1 MASIELEIEGSG
13 AIAATQALT
22 QLEGLSVTY
31 ETEGG
36 GDTRETIL
44 ATIATIV
51 GITAGTL
58 EIAKKLY
65 EWYQKYR
72 QQTPAARI
80 EKVVLVGRNGQRIRL
95 ENASIDQIKQILDS
109 E

>member
-1 MASIELEIEGSG
+1 MAAIELEIEGAG

-22 QLEGLSVTY
+22 QLEGLSITY
-31 ETEGG
+31 ETEG

-58 EIAKKLY
+58 EIAKTLY

-72 QQTPAARI
+72 KQTPAARI
-80 EKVVLVGRNGQRIRL
+80 EKVVLVGRNGRRLLL

>member
-1 MASIELEIEGSG
+1 MAAIELEIEGSG
-13 AIAATQALT
+13 AIAATQELT

-31 ETEGG
+31 ETEG

-51 GITAGTL
+51 GITAGTI

-72 QQTPAARI
+72 QQTPSTRI
-80 EKVVLVGRNGQRIRL
+80 EKVVLVGRNGQRILL
-95 ENASIDQIKQILDS
+95 ENATIDQIKQILDS

>member
-1 MASIELEIEGSG
+1 MPAIELEIEGSG
-13 AIAATQALT
+13 AIAATEALT

-31 ETEGG
+31 EAEGD
-36 GDTRETIL
+36 DTKETVL

-58 EIAKKLY
+58 EIAKTLY

-72 QQTPAARI
+72 KQTPTRI
-80 EKVVLVGRNGQRIRL
+80 EKVVLVGRNGRRILL
-95 ENASIDQIKQILDS
+95 ENVSIDQIKQILDG

>member
-1 MASIELEIEGSG
+1 MAAIELEIEGSG
-13 AIAATQALT
+13 AIAATESLT

-36 GDTRETIL
+36 DTRETLL

-51 GITAGTL
+51 GITAGTI
-58 EIAKKLY
+58 EIAKKLH

-72 QQTPAARI
+72 QQTPATRI
-80 EKVVLVGRNGQRIRL
+80 EKVVLVGRNGQRILL
-95 ENASIDQIKQILDS
+95 ENATIDQIKQILDS